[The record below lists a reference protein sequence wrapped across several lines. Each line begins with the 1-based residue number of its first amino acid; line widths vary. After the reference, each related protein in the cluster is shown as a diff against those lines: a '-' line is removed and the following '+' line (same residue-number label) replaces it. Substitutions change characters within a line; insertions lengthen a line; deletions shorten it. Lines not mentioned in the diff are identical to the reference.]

1 MTSEATTNQWA
12 GTTVEP
18 VQSAERG
25 SPSGPME
32 TGDLGG
38 VAAPGAPRHTAP
50 TSRWVDLGVPV
61 HYVDHGGPADGPTLV
76 MVHGLGGSL
85 VNWASLAPL
94 LTDTCR
100 VIALDLIGFGHTQA
114 GTHSTSVTANQ
125 RMLNHFLARVVGG
138 PVILVGNSMGGAI
151 SILQASLH
159 PRSVIAVVLI
169 DPALPVKVGSQ
180 PDALVSASFGMY
192 AVPHLG
198 RAMLRAR
205 RRVRT
210 PEQLAQ
216 DILRLCCA
224 DPRRVAPDVVE
235 QLMEMAR
242 ARSAYPDVDK
252 SFLGAARSLMS
263 LMARRSSYQATM
275 ASIRVPVLLLHG
287 EKDRLVTIGASRA
300 AAAANPSWRLE
311 VAQDVGH
318 VPMLEVPEWTA
329 GRILEWL
336 ATDVPGAGAQTSPE
350 PS

>member
-1 MTSEATTNQWA
+1 MTSEATTSESA
-12 GTTVEP
+12 GT
-18 VQSAERG
+18 AG
-25 SPSGPME
+25 DSGQ
-32 TGDLGG
+32 
-38 VAAPGAPRHTAP
+38 GAPQGAVRHTPP
-50 TSRWVDLGVPV
+50 TSRWIDLGVPV
-61 HYVDHGGPADGPTLV
+61 HYVDHGGPAGAPV
-76 MVHGLGGSL
+76 MVLVHGLGGSL

-94 LTDTCR
+94 LTATCR
-100 VIALDLIGFGHTQA
+100 VIALDLVGFGHTQA
-114 GTHSTSVTANQ
+114 GTYPTTVTANQ

-159 PRSVIAVVLI
+159 PGSVTGLVLI
-169 DPALPVKVGSQ
+169 DPALPVKMGSQ

-210 PEQLAQ
+210 PEQIAQ
-216 DILRLCCA
+216 DILRLCCV
-224 DPRRVAPDVVE
+224 DPGRVAPDVVE

-242 ARSAYPDVDK
+242 VRSAYPDIDK
-252 SFLGAARSLMS
+252 SFLAAARSLMRM
-263 LMARRSSYQATM
+263 MARRTSYKATM

-287 EKDRLVTIGASRA
+287 EKDRLVTIGSSRA
-300 AAAANPSWRLE
+300 AAAANPSWRFE

-336 ATDVPGAGAQTSPE
+336 ATDVPGAGAQTSSA